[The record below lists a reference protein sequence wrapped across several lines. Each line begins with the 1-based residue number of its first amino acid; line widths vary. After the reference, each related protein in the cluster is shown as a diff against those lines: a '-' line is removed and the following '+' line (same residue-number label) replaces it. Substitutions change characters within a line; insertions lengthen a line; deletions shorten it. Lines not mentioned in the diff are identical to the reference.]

1 MNNTK
6 DPDDDFALSGLPED
20 VATQAKLG
28 EVQEEIS
35 DERSEE
41 IAPSEAS
48 LEEMEKES
56 DEFMHGEEWRSE
68 DDDELLIGDDEDT
81 EESMSEEDAGMSA
94 RRGRSAGLFD
104 KYKTYLIAVAVL
116 AILGGWQWYQKHHLR
131 ALETPPA
138 SLSPSPIIMPQADPL
153 SPEKLL
159 PAAQKTQK
167 LPFTPPAR
175 ASAVVPDDAPKPQA
189 EATPVVPP
197 TPNPEQSPA
206 STSSQEEMRNERI
219 DALQERIVDLEE
231 EMDGLKRKLRGL
243 SVLSGRTDIQRE
255 LVRDL
260 PQKPPKKP
268 AAAPK
273 KQEKKQEKKPAKK
286 KQEKKSVKKKA
297 KRTSPFALLGTYMDE
312 QGQWVAQV
320 LIGGAVYEMRA
331 GEKHQ
336 GIRVQRVD
344 GKGVVINGPRSHVVI
359 INTLFYKGILR

>member
-1 MNNTK
+1 MKN
-6 DPDDDFALSGLPED
+6 DSADDLALSGLPED
-20 VATQAKLG
+20 VAT
-28 EVQEEIS
+28 
-35 DERSEE
+35 
-41 IAPSEAS
+41 EAS
-48 LEEMEKES
+48 PDEMEKES
-56 DEFMHGEEWRSE
+56 DEFMFGEEWRSE
-68 DDDELLIGDDEDT
+68 NDDELLTGDDEDIEESMP

-94 RRGRSAGLFD
+94 RRGRSAVLFD
-104 KYKTYLIAVAVL
+104 KYKNYLIAGAIL
-116 AILGGWQWYQKHHLR
+116 AGLGGWQWYQKHHLR
-131 ALETPPA
+131 GLETPPP
-138 SLSPSPIIMPQADPL
+138 SPSPMIVPQADPL

-159 PAAQKTQK
+159 PAAQETQK
-167 LPFTPPAR
+167 SLFPPPGR
-175 ASAVVPDDAPKPQA
+175 PSAAALDDAPKPQA
-189 EATPVVPP
+189 AVAPVIPHPP
-197 TPNPEQSPA
+197 KPEQSP
-206 STSSQEEMRNERI
+206 TSSPSQEERMRNERI

-243 SVLSGRTDIQRE
+243 SVLSGRADIQRE

-273 KQEKKQEKKPAKK
+273 KQEKEKAKKKQEKKPAKK

-344 GKGVVINGPRSHVVI
+344 GKGVVINGRH
-359 INTLFYKGILR
+359 Y

>member
-56 DEFMHGEEWRSE
+56 DEFMRGEEWRSE

-81 EESMSEEDAGMSA
+81 EESMPEESMSEEDAGMSA

-159 PAAQKTQK
+159 PAAQETQK
-167 LPFTPPAR
+167 SLFPPPGR
-175 ASAVVPDDAPKPQA
+175 PSAAALDDAPKPQA
-189 EATPVVPP
+189 AVAPVIPHHP
-197 TPNPEQSPA
+197 KPEQSP
-206 STSSQEEMRNERI
+206 TSSPSQEERMRNERI

-243 SVLSGRTDIQRE
+243 SVLSGRADIQRE

-331 GEKHQ
+331 GEKHR

-344 GKGVVINGPRSHVVI
+344 GKGVVINGRH
-359 INTLFYKGILR
+359 Y